1 MPWVYFAIS
10 AACFAVAF
18 RTHSLGLAALTL
30 LLALGFLLAGALSL
44 VSARIQ
50 SRTQNTAAMI
60 GPEQA
65 AAIRRRAATPT
76 ISEGVGSMP
85 PTAHDDPRDDR
96 LR

>member
-50 SRTQNTAAMI
+50 SRSQNTAAMI

-65 AAIRRRAATPT
+65 AAIRRRSATPPA
-76 ISEGVGSMP
+76 IGPAMP
-85 PTAHDDPRDDR
+85 PRPADERDTPGDR
-96 LR
+96 V

>member
-44 VSARIQ
+44 ISARIQ
-50 SRTQNTAAMI
+50 SRAQNTAAMI

-76 ISEGVGSMP
+76 LSEPAAARSP
-85 PTAHDDPRDDR
+85 AEDDTPDERPR
-96 LR
+96 

>member
-50 SRTQNTAAMI
+50 SRSQNTAAMI

-65 AAIRRRAATPT
+65 AAIRRRAATHAAPST
-76 ISEGVGSMP
+76 AVP
-85 PTAHDDPRDDR
+85 PLADDDTPDDR